1 MNATCPPSEKE
12 RSVVEAMTSLAGLHE
27 LKTVEDKRISEAA
40 QGVFL
45 KWCVRVYMCVCVC
58 VCVCARTHVCL
69 SVCVCVCIC
78 VGNARELSAYRE
90 LNVWLKYHELNT
102 VEDKR
107 IPEAAQGVFLKCLR
121 VSVCL

>member
-1 MNATCPPSEKE
+1 MVCA
-12 RSVVEAMTSLAGLHE
+12 
-27 LKTVEDKRISEAA
+27 
-40 QGVFL
+40 
-45 KWCVRVYMCVCVC
+45 CVYVCVCVC

-90 LNVWLKYHELNT
+90 LNVWLYHELNT

-107 IPEAAQGVFLKCLR
+107 IPEAAQGVFLKWCLR